1 MNYSAI
7 ILAGGKSS
15 RMKYNK
21 EYIKV
26 NDTFLV
32 HNQITLLS
40 SIFDEIIVVSP
51 NIDHYSN
58 FNVKVVQDI
67 LTGSTPLIGLHSGL
81 LASTN
86 PYCYVIAC
94 DMPYINLDYIKYLI
108 KTHKLK
114 EALVTMNN
122 GFIEPFNAIYSTNIT
137 SNIENFIS
145 TKKYGFQTFISTLD
159 KDILSEKESS
169 NFNPKIMFKNIN
181 TESDLIENFN
191 EFAPITQSFNITK
204 VQQNEIYSIDDN
216 VITEFPLKLFINGT
230 LYSLIMMSPTDIEVM
245 IIGYLHSHLLISK
258 MSDITHLNIDLKA
271 KRCDVKIDSLK
282 KDISDKRIDIIS
294 SACTRTIPDIKDDDL
309 PIVANNHVFDLKSIQ
324 KNVGMFNKES
334 ILFKETGGVHSVSF
348 IYDNKDILFEDIGRH
363 NAVDKVCGYILKN
376 KITTLDKYI
385 ITSGRISSDILLKAA
400 FIGIPLIVSRSAP
413 TALTIKLAKKLNIC
427 VIGFAR
433 GNKVNIYSNIEKIKM
448 TF

>member
-32 HNQITLLS
+32 HNQIMLLS

-51 NIDHYSN
+51 NIDHYSD

-67 LTGSTPLIGLHSGL
+67 LPGSTPLIGLHSGL

-204 VQQNEIYSIDDN
+204 VQQNEIYSIDEAFLDLDRLDKNFNLYQFGCYVRGIIKQWTGVPVRVGIAPTKTLTKVAIYQVKKKN
-216 VITEFPLKLFINGT
+216 VATRVVQLITPKEIAEAL
-230 LYSLIMMSPTDIEVM
+230 SLIP
-245 IIGYLHSHLLISK
+245 
-258 MSDITHLNIDLKA
+258 
-271 KRCDVKIDSLK
+271 
-282 KDISDKRIDIIS
+282 
-294 SACTRTIPDIKDDDL
+294 
-309 PIVANNHVFDLKSIQ
+309 
-324 KNVGMFNKES
+324 
-334 ILFKETGGVHSVSF
+334 
-348 IYDNKDILFEDIGRH
+348 
-363 NAVDKVCGYILKN
+363 
-376 KITTLDKYI
+376 
-385 ITSGRISSDILLKAA
+385 
-400 FIGIPLIVSRSAP
+400 
-413 TALTIKLAKKLNIC
+413 
-427 VIGFAR
+427 
-433 GNKVNIYSNIEKIKM
+433 
-448 TF
+448 

>member
-108 KTHKLK
+108 
-114 EALVTMNN
+114 
-122 GFIEPFNAIYSTNIT
+122 S
-137 SNIENFIS
+137 
-145 TKKYGFQTFISTLD
+145 KKYFL
-159 KDILSEKESS
+159 
-169 NFNPKIMFKNIN
+169 
-181 TESDLIENFN
+181 
-191 EFAPITQSFNITK
+191 
-204 VQQNEIYSIDDN
+204 
-216 VITEFPLKLFINGT
+216 
-230 LYSLIMMSPTDIEVM
+230 
-245 IIGYLHSHLLISK
+245 
-258 MSDITHLNIDLKA
+258 
-271 KRCDVKIDSLK
+271 
-282 KDISDKRIDIIS
+282 
-294 SACTRTIPDIKDDDL
+294 
-309 PIVANNHVFDLKSIQ
+309 NNH
-324 KNVGMFNKES
+324 
-334 ILFKETGGVHSVSF
+334 
-348 IYDNKDILFEDIGRH
+348 
-363 NAVDKVCGYILKN
+363 
-376 KITTLDKYI
+376 
-385 ITSGRISSDILLKAA
+385 
-400 FIGIPLIVSRSAP
+400 
-413 TALTIKLAKKLNIC
+413 IC
-427 VIGFAR
+427 
-433 GNKVNIYSNIEKIKM
+433 S
-448 TF
+448 